1 MLGFITFSGS
11 PFASVGSGAII
22 SESASMIGE
31 AILNANANAIWSGD
45 TFILG
50 TAYVTVMG
58 NIAGSGWTRINPDTP
73 EWDVTQSSDWN
84 KIN

>member
-1 MLGFITFSGS
+1 MFGFTTFAGS

-22 SESASMIGE
+22 SDSASMIGE
-31 AILNANANAIWSGD
+31 AIIKANANVIWASD
-45 TFILG
+45 VFILG
-50 TAYVTVMG
+50 EADVTVMG
-58 NIAGSGWTRINPDTP
+58 TIAGSGWTRINPDTP

>member
-1 MLGFITFSGS
+1 MFGFTSFAGA

-22 SESASMIGE
+22 KSEANIVGE
-31 AILNANANAIWSGD
+31 AIISADANVIWASD
-45 TFILG
+45 VFMLG
-50 TAYVTVMG
+50 TASVTVAG
-58 NIAGSGWTRINPDTP
+58 GIAGSGWIRQNPEGE

>member
-1 MLGFITFSGS
+1 MFGFTTFAGS
-11 PFASVGSGAII
+11 PFASVGSGVII
-22 SESASMIGE
+22 KSEANMIGE
-31 AILNANANAIWSGD
+31 AIISANANAIWAGD

-50 TAYVTVMG
+50 TADVTVMG
-58 NIAGSGWTRINPDTP
+58 TITGSGWVRQNPDTP

>member
-1 MLGFITFSGS
+1 MFGFITFSGS
-11 PFASVGSGAII
+11 PFASVGVGAIHKAKAEI
-22 SESASMIGE
+22 IGE
-31 AILNANANAIWSGD
+31 AILKANANAIWAGD

-50 TAYVTVMG
+50 TADVTVMG

>member
-1 MLGFITFSGS
+1 MFGFISFAGA
-11 PFASVGSGAII
+11 PFASVGVGAIHKAN
-22 SESASMIGE
+22 ASIVGE
-31 AILNANANAIWSGD
+31 AILKANANAIWAGD

-50 TAYVTVMG
+50 TADVTVMG

-84 KIN
+84 RIN

>member
-1 MLGFITFSGS
+1 MLGFTTFSGS
-11 PFASVGSGAII
+11 PFASVGVGAIYRLN
-22 SESASMIGE
+22 ASIVGE
-31 AILNANANAIWSGD
+31 AILKANANAIWAGD

-50 TAYVTVMG
+50 TADVTVMG